1 MRLVIFGPQGAGKG
15 TQSARITEKYGIPDI
30 ATGDIFRWAIKGG
43 TALGLKVREYVES
56 GRLVPDD
63 LTIEVVKERLSAPD
77 AAAGFLLDGFPRTI
91 DQAKAL
97 DELLAEQGNAPGA
110 EGDGPTAPGEKE
122 SQFDTRRSR
131 AVSTALDAALAIE
144 VPEEVSLR
152 RLLGRRACSK
162 CGRNYHVDSPP
173 VEDWICDTCG
183 GEVVERVDDLD
194 EATVRRRLQL
204 YHEQTEPL
212 KAYYDERGL
221 LRVIDGTASPDE
233 VFEQIVTVL

>member
-63 LTIEVVKERLSAPD
+63 LTIEVVRDRLSAPD
-77 AAAGFLLDGFPRTI
+77 CVSGFLLDGFPRTI
-91 DQAKAL
+91 EQAKAL
-97 DELLAEQGNAPGA
+97 DERLAEK
-110 EGDGPTAPGEKE
+110 TT
-122 SQFDTRRSR
+122 S
-131 AVSTALDAALAIE
+131 LDAALAIE

-173 VEDWICDTCG
+173 ADDWTCDSCG

-194 EATVRRRLQL
+194 EATVRRRLEL

-221 LRVIDGTASPDE
+221 LRVIDGTASPDD
-233 VFEQIVTVL
+233 VFDQIVAVL